1 MALPVLAVATAVKIL
16 GPAAAKAAK
25 LAYKMYKKRGG
36 KKTEKKFLSDKA
48 HVKNR
53 AKNKDDRD
61 SQKFELDFERA
72 RDEGASGFLKK
83 MNRKDKKAYIKKMG
97 FTGKNRPKSLKNIK

>member
-1 MALPVLAVATAVKIL
+1 MRGVVRVFLAPEHGRQPPPTGAE
-16 GPAAAKAAK
+16 
-25 LAYKMYKKRGG
+25 R
-36 KKTEKKFLSDKA
+36 
-48 HVKNR
+48 NR

-97 FTGKNRPKSLKNIK
+97 FTGKNRPKSIMNIK